1 MSLNAQHSK
10 CPHDF
15 AKHAQSVIQIC
26 PKSSVYRLCVQRVQL
41 WQSADIFGWIMT
53 KSSKEALTTF
63 SSKGMLNRLLKYVP
77 MLWLS
82 IMTLA
87 CTNAVIG
94 RRTVINH
101 YRALQQALTTS
112 RTTGN
117 SPKTG
122 VSANLENSF

>member
-1 MSLNAQHSK
+1 
-10 CPHDF
+10 
-15 AKHAQSVIQIC
+15 
-26 PKSSVYRLCVQRVQL
+26 
-41 WQSADIFGWIMT
+41 MT

-122 VSANLENSF
+122 VSANLENSFKKIAFRDLAVFGVFITFAFVEPMISNYQVIDKKITIPTIGYSFLCDKY